1 MHLDL
6 HVAANSA
13 VRSDTLGVV
22 LVELRA
28 GGTRRTLG
36 RSGEVLSATLTVHLN
51 GRRTTGGRI
60 LGGNGRRRRLAGGRL
75 GGVLLNILL
84 TVSGGNGLSLCLCNG
99 LDLLIVINFGN
110 ALLLLRGSFGSGLRG
125 GGLGDSIR
133 CSLRSCRCC
142 LSSIIAGLGVTSRGR
157 TGAGAGANVR
167 GASVGNNKSSNLA
180 GGNRSDDVV
189 LVLSKGVKAALIA
202 HDGEVSA
209 ASSRV
214 RLTSTAESR
223 LASSSSTLIRNEKG
237 ANGSTLLGDRSVN
250 AVEDVTLDDSIG
262 ALVSVESV
270 ALHVLE
276 VVVGS
281 VEVAVGARFAKL
293 GGSASNVVEVV
304 AVKSDLVALTVEHHG
319 PVVVAVAGRRGVG
332 DAIEL
337 RVGDG
342 KTGAIVVTDDEHA
355 ADLGELAVIN
365 PHTIVKSL
373 KFESIA
379 APDNARVQVGDLYA
393 LDDNVAGSLL
403 EGKTLSVQ
411 DSLTVTDDTLVA
423 TNRERL
429 GTSNIVGDRADSD
442 VITATARQ
450 VSEVELTA
458 VGSTAAL
465 AVTAGASL
473 DVSSEVELL
482 VDVDNTGRIVGEKL
496 GELFGGSRSDSF
508 TLTTSDSGGETVRLA
523 RDGLSRGRGGSG
535 QKSSERLQTHVE
547 EKNM

>member
-1 MHLDL
+1 MTRKDPDTLAPSDR
-6 HVAANSA
+6 VTANSA
-13 VRSDTLGVV
+13 VRSDALGVV

-36 RSGEVLSATLTVHLN
+36 RSCEVLSATLTVHLN
-51 GRRTTGGRI
+51 GGRATGGRI

-75 GGVLLNILL
+75 GGILLNIIL

-110 ALLLLRGSFGSGLRG
+110 ALLLLRGRFGSGLRG
-125 GGLGDSIR
+125 VGLGDSIR
-133 CSLRSCRCC
+133 CSLGSSLGCSLRSCGCS
-142 LSSIIAGLGVTSRGR
+142 LGGIIAGLGVTSRGR
-157 TGAGAGANVR
+157 TGAGANVGGA
-167 GASVGNNKSSNLA
+167 GVGNNKRGNLA

-189 LVLSKGVKAALIA
+189 LVLSKGIEAALIA
-202 HDGEVSA
+202 HDGEVTA

-237 ANGSTLLGDRSVN
+237 ANGSTLLGYRSVN

-262 ALVSVESV
+262 ALVSVESMT
-270 ALHVLE
+270 LHVLE

-281 VEVAVGARFAKL
+281 VEVTVGARLAKL
-293 GGSASNVVEVV
+293 GGSAGNVVEVV
-304 AVKSDLVALTVEHHG
+304 AVESNLVALTVEHHG

-337 RVGDG
+337 GVGD
-342 KTGAIVVTDDEHA
+342 
-355 ADLGELAVIN
+355 
-365 PHTIVKSL
+365 
-373 KFESIA
+373 
-379 APDNARVQVGDLYA
+379 VGDLYA

-411 DSLTVTDDTLVA
+411 DSLTVTNDTLVA
-423 TNRERL
+423 TNREGL
-429 GTSNIVGDRADSD
+429 STSNIVGDRADSD

-450 VSEVELTA
+450 VSQVELTT

-465 AVTAGASL
+465 AVTAGAGL
-473 DVSSEVELL
+473 NVSSEVKLL

-508 TLTTSDSGGETVRLA
+508 ALTTSDTGGETVRLA